1 MAAEDFQHFV
11 LNKDSLTVATAQRL
25 AVAPQRF
32 CDWRWQMKNQITT
45 AGAAARLV
53 ALDRAERAAFAD
65 KTLAR
70 LFNVA
75 ITPYALGLM
84 RREHSP
90 QHPCPV
96 RLQLLPRQAELHDR
110 EGQDDPLH
118 EKPHSPVPEVVHVY
132 PDRVAFCVAQLC
144 PIYCRFCFR
153 KRRDAEQGL
162 HFNRSIIARG
172 LAYIRAN
179 PQIKDVL
186 LTGGDPLIA
195 SDKTLDALLHAVR
208 AIPHVEI
215 IRIGTRTPVTLPY
228 RVTTELA
235 AMLAKYHPLWI
246 NTHFNCAEE
255 LTAEACHA
263 VAILLR
269 HGIPLGN
276 QTVLLKGVND
286 SVVKMQRLLRALVRA
301 RIRPYYLF
309 HPHLVSGTAHLRL
322 PLHVG
327 LRIMRAL
334 QGRISGFALPRYML
348 DTAAGKIP
356 LQHQYL
362 LQHDEQHAL
371 VENMHGELW
380 REQLA

>member
-1 MAAEDFQHFV
+1 MLQDFRRFV
-11 LNKDSLTVATAQRL
+11 LNKDSLSVATASKIG
-25 AVAPQRF
+25 VAPQRF

-45 AGAAARLV
+45 STAAARFV
-53 ALDRAERAAFAD
+53 TLDDDERTAFAD

-75 ITPYALGLM
+75 ITPYAMGLM
-84 RREHSP
+84 RTTHDK
-90 QHPCPV
+90 PCPV
-96 RLQLLPRQAELHDR
+96 RLQLLPRQQELHDR
-110 EGQDDPLH
+110 TGQADPLH

-162 HFNRSIIARG
+162 HFNRTIIKRG

-179 PQIKDVL
+179 SRIKDVL

-195 SDKTLDALLHAVR
+195 SDHALDNLLQQVR

-228 RVTTELA
+228 RLTTALA
-235 AMLAKYHPLWI
+235 QILAKYHPLWI
-246 NTHFNCAEE
+246 NTHFNCVQE
-255 LTAEACHA
+255 LTPEACQA
-263 VAILLR
+263 VSILLQ
-269 HGIPLGN
+269 HGIPIGN

-286 SVVKMQRLLRALVRA
+286 SVSKMEQLLRALVRA

-309 HPHLVSGTAHLRL
+309 HPHLVSGTQHLRL
-322 PLHVG
+322 PLSVG
-327 LRIMRAL
+327 LHIMRAL
-334 QGRISGFALPRYML
+334 QGRVSGLALPRYML

-362 LQHDEQHAL
+362 LQHDSHSAV

>member
-1 MAAEDFQHFV
+1 MTQDYQSFI
-11 LNKDSLTVATAQRL
+11 LNKDSLSVATATKL
-25 AVAPQRF
+25 GVAPRRF

-45 AGAAARLV
+45 ATE
-53 ALDRAERAAFAD
+53 AERFVTLDHDEGTAFSN

-75 ITPYALGLM
+75 ITPYAMGLM
-84 RREHSP
+84 QATHSA
-90 QHPCPV
+90 QQPCPV
-96 RLQLLPRQAELHDR
+96 RLQLLPRQQELHDNTG
-110 EGQDDPLH
+110 EDDPLH

-162 HFNRSIIARG
+162 HFNRTIIKRG

-179 PQIKDVL
+179 AQIKDVL

-195 SDKTLDALLHAVR
+195 SDAALDSLLQQVR

-228 RVTTELA
+228 RLTTALA
-235 AMLAKYHPLWI
+235 QILAKHHPLWL
-246 NTHFNCAEE
+246 NTHFNCAQE
-255 LTAEACHA
+255 LTPEACHA
-263 VAILLR
+263 VSILLR
-269 HGIPLGN
+269 HGIPVGN
-276 QTVLLKGVND
+276 QAVLLKGVND
-286 SVVKMQRLLRALVRA
+286 SVDKMEQLLRALVRA

-309 HPHLVSGTAHLRL
+309 HPHLVSGTQHLRL
-322 PLHVG
+322 PLTVG
-327 LRIMRAL
+327 LHIMRAL
-334 QGRISGFALPRYML
+334 QGRVSGFALPRYML

-362 LQHDEQHAL
+362 LHHDTHSA
-371 VENMHGELW
+371 VIENMHGELW
-380 REQLA
+380 REQLV